1 MSGSGEQ
8 DRIVEI
14 NAIVEKFVGAYSHF
28 REKGTFKSARESRNY
43 LLELQ
48 KFTKTVRKEIQD
60 RVNEKHG
67 HAVNLTDEEVP
78 VVDGSTSG
86 EATPVTTATKTKAAR
101 TKKSLGEPAPTPV
114 PTPAPVPEPAA
125 SEPKKKPSA
134 RSTHKKA
141 EAPVPTPAPTPKAE
155 SSGKTSRATP
165 KKKAT

>member
-67 HAVNLTDEEVP
+67 HVVNLTDEEVP

-86 EATPVTTATKTKAAR
+86 EATPVATKTKAAR
-101 TKKSLGEPAPTPV
+101 SKKSSGEPAPTPV

-141 EAPVPTPAPTPKAE
+141 EAPVPTPAPKAE

>member
-8 DRIVEI
+8 DRVTEV
-14 NAIVEKFVGAYSHF
+14 NAIVEKFVGVYTHF
-28 REKGTFKSARESRNY
+28 REKGTFKSAREARNY

-67 HAVNLTDEEVP
+67 HVVNLTDEEVP

-86 EATPVTTATKTKAAR
+86 EATPVTTKTKVAR
-101 TKKSLGEPAPTPV
+101 SKKVGGDSV
-114 PTPAPVPEPAA
+114 PTHAPVSEPAA

-134 RSTHKKA
+134 RSTPKKV
-141 EAPVPTPAPTPKAE
+141 ETPAPKAE
-155 SSGKTSRATP
+155 SSGKTTRATP